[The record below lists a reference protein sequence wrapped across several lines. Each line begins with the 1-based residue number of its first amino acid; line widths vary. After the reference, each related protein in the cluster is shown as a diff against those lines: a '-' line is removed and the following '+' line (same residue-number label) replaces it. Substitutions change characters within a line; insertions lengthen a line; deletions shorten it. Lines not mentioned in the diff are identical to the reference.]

1 MASVVISD
9 KNFIPSKIK
18 SKGYPV
24 AKLDDINKT
33 VIVTDIE
40 SSLTSIKEKD
50 YPELDILSNQRTSIA
65 TEILPFRVRF
75 TNIGLLGASAG
86 IPGIGLQIIGI
97 NNYIL

>member
-9 KNFIPSKIK
+9 KSLIPSKIK
-18 SKGYPV
+18 SKSYPV
-24 AKLDDINKT
+24 AKLDDISKI

-40 SSLTSIKEKD
+40 SSLTSITEKNC
-50 YPELDILSNQRTSIA
+50 PELDILPNQRTSIA

-75 TNIGLLGASAG
+75 TNIGLLSASAG
-86 IPGIGLQIIGI
+86 VPGIGLQIIGI

>member
-9 KNFIPSKIK
+9 KSFIPSKIK
-18 SKGYPV
+18 SKSYLV
-24 AKLDDINKT
+24 SKLDDISKT
-33 VIVTDIE
+33 VIVTDIK
-40 SSLTSIKEKD
+40 SSITSIKEKN
-50 YPELDILSNQRTSIA
+50 YPELDILPNQRTSIA

-86 IPGIGLQIIGI
+86 VPGIGLQIIGI